1 MLNGA
6 MALSKETDLT
16 KGKIFPQIIAFAL
29 PLMMGSLFQQLYNTV
44 DTWVVGNYVGKIS
57 FSAVGTIGPV
67 LNTLIGFFTGF
78 SAGAG
83 VVISQF
89 YGAGN
94 TNKVKDSVHTYVFIT
109 LILCLFFTVLG
120 FLVIPLMIKILNSPE
135 DVAVQQT
142 IYLRIY
148 YAGFSGLLIYNM
160 GASIMR
166 AVGNSKFPFI
176 LLVICALS
184 NIVLD
189 LLFVLVFH
197 MGTAGVA
204 WATIISQGIS
214 AIVVVVELLKTDSVV
229 KIRFRDLRINKNL
242 AKKIFVIGLPTAIQ
256 MSITAFSNVFVQSYI
271 NYFGTDVMGGW
282 TAYGKLDQLFF
293 LPMQSIGVATTT
305 FVGQN
310 IGKND
315 IARARKG
322 SLYSLYLAWA
332 CTSVLVLLVAIAA
345 PQLVSLFI
353 SSEETGVIYY
363 GALFLRCNGPFFLA
377 ACVNQ
382 VLGGSLRGCGK
393 SGLSMIA
400 MLGSFVVFR
409 QIYLFILTKFISNT
423 ILPVAMCYPAGWMV
437 CSIVVFIFYLKYF
450 PKVTEKAF

>member
-1 MLNGA
+1 MLYRV
-6 MALSKETDLT
+6 MQLSKETDLT
-16 KGKIFPQIIAFAL
+16 QGKIFPQIIAFAL
-29 PLMMGSLFQQLYNTV
+29 PLLLGNLFQQLYNTV
-44 DTWVVGNYVGKIS
+44 DTWVVGNFVGKIS

-83 VVISQF
+83 VVISQY

-94 TNKVKDSVHTYVFIT
+94 TDKVHDSVHTYVCVT
-109 LILCLFFTVLG
+109 LIMCVFFTLFG
-120 FLVIPLMIKILNSPE
+120 LMIIPLMIKILNSPE
-135 DVAVQQT
+135 EVAAQQT
-142 IYLRIY
+142 IYLTIY

-160 GASIMR
+160 GASVMR

-189 LLFVLVFH
+189 LVFVLVFH

-204 WATIISQGIS
+204 WATIIAQGIS
-214 AIVVVVELLKTDSVV
+214 AVVVVIELFNTDSVV
-229 KIRFRDLRINKNL
+229 KIRIKDLKIEKEL
-242 AKKIFVIGLPTAIQ
+242 VKKIFIIGLPTAVQ

-282 TAYGKLDQLFF
+282 TAYGKIDQLFF

-332 CTSVLVLLVAIAA
+332 CTAVLVLLVIVAA

-353 SSEETGVIYY
+353 SSDEKDVIYY
-363 GALFLRCNGPFFLA
+363 GSLFLRYNGPFFLA
-377 ACVNQ
+377 ACINQ

-409 QIYLFILTKFISNT
+409 QIYLFVLTRFISNT
-423 ILPVAMCYPAGWMV
+423 ILPVAMCYPVGWVV
-437 CSIVVFIFYLKYF
+437 CSIIVFTFYVKYF
-450 PKVTEKAF
+450 PKADL